1 MTFLWQDRVGWFSVG
16 PRVLHHCLPP
26 ALLAVRPVC
35 HCPKALQDPGELLP
49 SLAITC
55 PSLVQAGEERRWGG
69 TLAVEPCTNYT
80 WVVTAVGEGGRA
92 VDTQGEAW
100 GV

>member
-1 MTFLWQDRVGWFSVG
+1 MR
-16 PRVLHHCLPP
+16 HCLPP

-35 HCPKALQDPGELLP
+35 HCSQALQDPGELLP
-49 SLAITC
+49 SLAVTC

-69 TLAVEPCTNYT
+69 TLAVQPCTNYT

-92 VDTQGEAW
+92 VDAQGEPLDPI
-100 GV
+100 VVLCR